1 MARLS
6 LLKRLALPM
15 NYPSPEKLA
24 PLADS
29 NQQRQRLLLAKVEA
43 LKETLDNFTV
53 IDRHGK
59 SVGDVRNL
67 VLHQRQLSLLIV
79 QPDAHRYWRFVPLS
93 SRLVK
98 QISLRDRA
106 ILVKTTQ
113 SDISYLPEYR
123 TVPRPANVRSH
134 TSAQTPNLAPDRHL
148 TTAATAEQMTTE
160 RLPQLEF
167 ANGSVTRTE
176 PARSNNSNKQPLQDA
191 PATPKVLSGAVKTV
205 DVRSPNAERQPVTL

>member
-1 MARLS
+1 
-6 LLKRLALPM
+6 M
-15 NYPSPEKLA
+15 NYPSLEKLA

-53 IDRHGK
+53 IDKHGK

-79 QPDAHRYWRFVPLS
+79 QPDSHRYWRFVPLS

-113 SDISYLPEYR
+113 SDISYLPEYQTVQR
-123 TVPRPANVRSH
+123 TANLRNHVSTQAPH
-134 TSAQTPNLAPDRHL
+134 LAPDRHL
-148 TTAATAEQMTTE
+148 TTPISTEQVTAE

-167 ANGSVTRTE
+167 ANGSVTRAE
-176 PARSNNSNKQPLQDA
+176 PARSNGNNQPLQDA
-191 PATPKVLSGAVKTV
+191 PAAPKVLSGAVEAA
-205 DVRSPNAERQPVTL
+205 DVRSSQAQRQPVTL